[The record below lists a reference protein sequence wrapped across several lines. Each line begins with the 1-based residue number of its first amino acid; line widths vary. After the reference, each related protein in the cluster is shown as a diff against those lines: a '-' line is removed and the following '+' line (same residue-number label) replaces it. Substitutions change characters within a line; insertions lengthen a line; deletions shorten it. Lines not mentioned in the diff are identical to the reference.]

1 MRAPRIRI
9 VLGLGL
15 LVLLGCGPSLA
26 DTVYYRCVKAVGKQT
41 NPNEVMLLIIDPL
54 LGEMKAERYYGQT
67 LRSRTVYEL
76 EKMDERTIRGR
87 YVLPI
92 VGGIAMGLELDRAKG
107 RVTEAIG
114 DKEPTYYDC
123 EPPGSAL

>member
-1 MRAPRIRI
+1 MRI

-15 LVLLGCGPSLA
+15 LVLLGYGPSLA

-54 LGEMKAERYYGQT
+54 LGEMKAERYSGQT
-67 LRSRTVYEL
+67 LRSRTVYQL

-92 VGGIAMGLELDRAKG
+92 VGGIEMVLELDRAKS

-114 DKEPTYYDC
+114 GKEPTYYDC

>member
-1 MRAPRIRI
+1 MRI

-54 LGEMKAERYYGQT
+54 LGEMKAERYSGQT
-67 LRSRTVYEL
+67 LRSRTVYQL
-76 EKMDERTIRGR
+76 RSR

-92 VGGIAMGLELDRAKG
+92 VGGDRNGAG
-107 RVTEAIG
+107 T
-114 DKEPTYYDC
+114 
-123 EPPGSAL
+123 

>member
-1 MRAPRIRI
+1 MRI

-54 LGEMKAERYYGQT
+54 LGEMKAERYSGQT
-67 LRSRTVYEL
+67 LRSRTVYQL

-92 VGGIAMGLELDRAKG
+92 VGGIEMVLELDRAKS

-114 DKEPTYYDC
+114 GKEPTYYDC
-123 EPPGSAL
+123 ESPGSAL

>member
-1 MRAPRIRI
+1 MRIM
-9 VLGLGL
+9 LGLGL

-54 LGEMKAERYYGQT
+54 LGEMKAERYSGQT
-67 LRSRTVYEL
+67 VRSRTVYEL

-92 VGGIAMGLELDRAKG
+92 VGGIEMVLELDRNTR
-107 RVTEAIG
+107 RVTETMG
-114 DKEPTYYDC
+114 GKEPTYYDC